1 MARLTC
7 IYCNNVIS
15 RSDTKCPY
23 CGAETESS
31 IKKFTAVREADIE
44 NNKTLLA
51 ALNKSR
57 RKQVIS
63 LVCATLALV
72 ILSAL
77 LFKFVTPSTAKTILF
92 VVLVLAYAVCLG
104 VGIKSIRKNSAER
117 RELNAR
123 LDGLSHDIIFDC
135 EEVEPY
141 KMINDVKSMPNEG
154 CYKEGLQQ
162 IAFKV
167 SITNGSANKREFTL
181 VDEFFAKND
190 QFGYHVRL
198 NADGISME
206 DCKLVPFFGHHEESN
221 KVFEPPLYKDGFQKI
236 VLRPHDSISGWVAF
250 YVDPKAKDLELLFAD
265 DYVMMKN
272 PALADDN
279 AG

>member
-7 IYCNNVIS
+7 VYCNNVIS
-15 RSDTKCPY
+15 RSDTKCPF

-154 CYKEGLQQ
+154 CFKEGLQQ

-272 PALADDN
+272 PALADDS

>member
-154 CYKEGLQQ
+154 CFKEGLQQ

-272 PALADDN
+272 PVEKRPL
-279 AG
+279 G

>member
-7 IYCNNVIS
+7 VYCNNVIS
-15 RSDTKCPY
+15 RSDKKCPY

-31 IKKFTAVREADIE
+31 IKRFMTAREAEVE
-44 NNKTLLA
+44 NNKTLLV
-51 ALNKSR
+51 ALSKSR

-77 LFKFVTPSTAKTILF
+77 LFMFVTPSTAKTIIF
-92 VVLVLAYAVCLG
+92 VVLILAYAVCLG
-104 VGIKSIRKNSAER
+104 VGIKGIRKNSAER

-154 CYKEGLQQ
+154 CFKEGLQQ

-272 PALADDN
+272 PALADDS

>member
-72 ILSAL
+72 ILSVL
-77 LFKFVTPSTAKTILF
+77 LFKFVPPSTAKTILF

-104 VGIKSIRKNSAER
+104 VGIKGIRKNSAER

-154 CYKEGLQQ
+154 CFKEGLQQ

-221 KVFEPPLYKDGFQKI
+221 KVFEPPLYKDGFQEV
-236 VLRPHDSISGWVAF
+236 VLRPHDSIGGWVAF

-272 PALADDN
+272 PALADDS

>member
-7 IYCNNVIS
+7 VYCNNVIS

-44 NNKTLLA
+44 KNKTLLA

-57 RKQVIS
+57 KKQVSS
-63 LVCATLALV
+63 LVCASFALV
-72 ILSAL
+72 ILSVL
-77 LFKFVTPSTAKTILF
+77 LFKFVPPSTAKTILF

-104 VGIKSIRKNSAER
+104 VGIKGIRKNSAER

-154 CYKEGLQQ
+154 CFKEGLQQ

-272 PALADDN
+272 PALADDS

>member
-7 IYCNNVIS
+7 VYCNNVIS

-77 LFKFVTPSTAKTILF
+77 LFKFVTPSTAKTIIF
-92 VVLVLAYAVCLG
+92 TVLVLAYAVCLG
-104 VGIKSIRKNSAER
+104 VGIKGIRKNSAER

-154 CYKEGLQQ
+154 CFKEGLQQ

-272 PALADDN
+272 PVLD
-279 AG
+279 

>member
-7 IYCNNVIS
+7 VYCNNVIS
-15 RSDTKCPY
+15 RSDKKCPY

-63 LVCATLALV
+63 LVCASFALV
-72 ILSAL
+72 ILSVL
-77 LFKFVTPSTAKTILF
+77 LFKFVPPSTAKTILF

-104 VGIKSIRKNSAER
+104 VGIKGIRKNSAER

-154 CYKEGLQQ
+154 CFKEGLQQ

-206 DCKLVPFFGHHEESN
+206 DCKLVPFFGHREESN

-272 PALADDN
+272 PALADDS

>member
-154 CYKEGLQQ
+154 CFKEGLQQ

-279 AG
+279 VG

>member
-123 LDGLSHDIIFDC
+123 LDGLSYDIIFDC
-135 EEVEPY
+135 EEVQPY
-141 KMINDVKSMPNEG
+141 KMINDEKSMPNEG
-154 CYKEGLQQ
+154 CFKEGLQQ

-272 PALADDN
+272 PALADDS

>member
-236 VLRPHDSISGWVAF
+236 VLRPHDSLSGWVAF

-272 PALADDN
+272 PALADDS

>member
-236 VLRPHDSISGWVAF
+236 VLRPHDSLVGWVAF

-265 DYVMMKN
+265 DYVMMKY
-272 PALADDN
+272 PALADDS

>member
-7 IYCNNVIS
+7 VYCNNVIS

-77 LFKFVTPSTAKTILF
+77 LFKFVTPSTAKTIIF

-104 VGIKSIRKNSAER
+104 VGIKGIRKNSAER

-236 VLRPHDSISGWVAF
+236 VLRPHDSLVGWVAF
-250 YVDPKAKDLELLFAD
+250 YVDPEAKDLELLFAD

-272 PALADDN
+272 PALADDS

>member
-7 IYCNNVIS
+7 VYCNNVIS

-77 LFKFVTPSTAKTILF
+77 LFKFVTPSTAKTIIF
-92 VVLVLAYAVCLG
+92 TVLVLAYAVCLG

-154 CYKEGLQQ
+154 CFKEGLQQ

-236 VLRPHDSISGWVAF
+236 VLRPHDSLVGWVAF

-272 PALADDN
+272 PALADDS

>member
-7 IYCNNVIS
+7 VYCNNVIS

-51 ALNKSR
+51 ALNKCR

-104 VGIKSIRKNSAER
+104 VGIKGIRKNSAER

-154 CYKEGLQQ
+154 CFKEGLQQ

-181 VDEFFAKND
+181 VKRAIRSLSRPCIKMAFK
-190 QFGYHVRL
+190 
-198 NADGISME
+198 
-206 DCKLVPFFGHHEESN
+206 KLC
-221 KVFEPPLYKDGFQKI
+221 
-236 VLRPHDSISGWVAF
+236 SGRMTRSA
-250 YVDPKAKDLELLFAD
+250 
-265 DYVMMKN
+265 
-272 PALADDN
+272 
-279 AG
+279 AGSRFM

>member
-7 IYCNNVIS
+7 VYCNNVIS

-63 LVCATLALV
+63 LVCATLAFV

-77 LFKFVTPSTAKTILF
+77 LFKLVTPSTAKTILF

-104 VGIKSIRKNSAER
+104 VGIKGIRKNSAER

-123 LDGLSHDIIFDC
+123 LDGLSYDIIFDC
-135 EEVEPY
+135 EEVQPY

-154 CYKEGLQQ
+154 CFKEGLQQ

-236 VLRPHDSISGWVAF
+236 VLRPHDSLVGWVAF

>member
-7 IYCNNVIS
+7 VYCNNVIS

-77 LFKFVTPSTAKTILF
+77 LFKFVTPSTAKTIIF
-92 VVLVLAYAVCLG
+92 TVLVLAYAVCLG
-104 VGIKSIRKNSAER
+104 VGVKGIRKNSAER

-154 CYKEGLQQ
+154 CFKEGLQQ

-221 KVFEPPLYKDGFQKI
+221 TVFSPPLYKDGFQKI

-272 PALADDN
+272 PALADDS

>member
-77 LFKFVTPSTAKTILF
+77 LFKFVTPSTAKTIIF
-92 VVLVLAYAVCLG
+92 TVLVLAYAVCLG

-154 CYKEGLQQ
+154 CFKEGLQQ

-272 PALADDN
+272 PALADDS

>member
-7 IYCNNVIS
+7 VYCNNVIS

-44 NNKTLLA
+44 KNKTLLA

-57 RKQVIS
+57 KKQVSS
-63 LVCATLALV
+63 LVCASFALV
-72 ILSAL
+72 ILSVL
-77 LFKFVTPSTAKTILF
+77 LFKFVPPSTAKTILF

-104 VGIKSIRKNSAER
+104 VGIKGIRKNSAER

>member
-7 IYCNNVIS
+7 VYCNNVIN
-15 RSDTKCPY
+15 RSDKKCPY

-31 IKKFTAVREADIE
+31 FKKFMVAREAEIE
-44 NNKTLLA
+44 NNKTLLM
-51 ALNKSR
+51 ALSKNR

-63 LVCATLALV
+63 LVCASFALV
-72 ILSAL
+72 ILSVL
-77 LFKFVTPSTAKTILF
+77 LFKFFTPPTGKTIIF
-92 VVLVLAYAVCLG
+92 VALVLTYAVCLA
-104 VGIKSIRKNSAER
+104 VGIKGIHKNNTER

-135 EEVEPY
+135 EEVQPY
-141 KMINDVKSMPNEG
+141 KMINDVKAMPNEG
-154 CYKEGLQQ
+154 CFKEGLQQ

-167 SITNGSANKREFTL
+167 SITNGSAKKREFSL

-206 DCKLVPFFGHHEESN
+206 DCKLVPFFQHHEESN

-236 VLRPHDSISGWVAF
+236 VLRPHDSIRGWVAF

-265 DYVMMKN
+265 DCVMIKN

>member
-123 LDGLSHDIIFDC
+123 LDGLSYDIIFDC
-135 EEVEPY
+135 EEVQPY
-141 KMINDVKSMPNEG
+141 KMINDVKSMPNDG

-236 VLRPHDSISGWVAF
+236 VLRPHDSLSGWVAF

>member
-104 VGIKSIRKNSAER
+104 IGIKGIRKNSAER

-154 CYKEGLQQ
+154 CFKEGLQQ

-272 PALADDN
+272 PALADDS

>member
-7 IYCNNVIS
+7 VYCNNVIS

-31 IKKFTAVREADIE
+31 IKKFTAVREADVE
-44 NNKTLLA
+44 KNKTLLA

-57 RKQVIS
+57 KKQVSS
-63 LVCATLALV
+63 LVCASFALV

-77 LFKFVTPSTAKTILF
+77 LFKFVPPSTAKTIIF
-92 VVLVLAYAVCLG
+92 VVLVLAYAVCLA
-104 VGIKSIRKNSAER
+104 VGIKGIRKNSAER

-123 LDGLSHDIIFDC
+123 LDGLSYDIIFDC
-135 EEVEPY
+135 EEVQPY

-154 CYKEGLQQ
+154 CFKEGLQQ

-198 NADGISME
+198 NADGIGME
-206 DCKLVPFFGHHEESN
+206 DCKLVPFFNHHEENS

-236 VLRPHDSISGWVAF
+236 VLRPHDSLVGWVAF

-272 PALADDN
+272 PV
-279 AG
+279 

>member
-7 IYCNNVIS
+7 VYCNNVIS

-77 LFKFVTPSTAKTILF
+77 LFKFVTPSTAKTIIF
-92 VVLVLAYAVCLG
+92 TVLVLAYAVCLG
-104 VGIKSIRKNSAER
+104 VGIKGIRKNSAER

-154 CYKEGLQQ
+154 CFKEGLQQ

-236 VLRPHDSISGWVAF
+236 VLRPHDSLSGWVAF

-272 PALADDN
+272 PALADDS

>member
-7 IYCNNVIS
+7 VYCNNVIS

-104 VGIKSIRKNSAER
+104 VGIKGIRKNSAER

-154 CYKEGLQQ
+154 CFKEGLQQ

-236 VLRPHDSISGWVAF
+236 VLRPHDSLVGWVAF

-272 PALADDN
+272 PVS
-279 AG
+279 G

>member
-31 IKKFTAVREADIE
+31 IKRFMTAREAEVE

-51 ALNKSR
+51 ALSKSR

-63 LVCATLALV
+63 LVCASFAFV
-72 ILSAL
+72 ILSVL
-77 LFKFVTPSTAKTILF
+77 LFKFVTPSTAKTIIF
-92 VVLVLAYAVCLG
+92 VVLVLAYAVCLA
-104 VGIKSIRKNSAER
+104 VGIKGIRKNNAER
-117 RELNAR
+117 LELNAS

-135 EEVEPY
+135 EEVQPY
-141 KMINDVKSMPNEG
+141 KMINDAEHMPNEG
-154 CYKEGLQQ
+154 CFKEGLQQ

-167 SITNGSANKREFTL
+167 SITNGSAKKREFTL
-181 VDEFFAKND
+181 VDEFFAKDNK
-190 QFGYHVRL
+190 FGYHVRL

-206 DCKLVPFFGHHEESN
+206 DCKLVPFFEHHEESN

-236 VLRPHDSISGWVAF
+236 VLRPHDSLSGWVAF

-265 DYVMMKN
+265 DNVMIKN
-272 PALADDN
+272 PV
-279 AG
+279 

>member
-7 IYCNNVIS
+7 VYCNNVIS

-72 ILSAL
+72 ILSVL
-77 LFKFVTPSTAKTILF
+77 LFKFVPPSTAKTILF

-104 VGIKSIRKNSAER
+104 VGIKGICKNSAER

-123 LDGLSHDIIFDC
+123 LDGLSYDIIFDC
-135 EEVEPY
+135 EEVQPY
-141 KMINDVKSMPNEG
+141 KMINDEKSMPNEG

-272 PALADDN
+272 PALADDS

>member
-154 CYKEGLQQ
+154 CFKEGLQQ

-206 DCKLVPFFGHHEESN
+206 DCKLGPFFGHHEESN

-236 VLRPHDSISGWVAF
+236 VLRPHDSLSGWVAF

>member
-7 IYCNNVIS
+7 VYCNNVIS

-63 LVCATLALV
+63 LVCATLAFV

-77 LFKFVTPSTAKTILF
+77 LFKFVPPSTAKTILF

-104 VGIKSIRKNSAER
+104 VGIKGIRKNSAER

-154 CYKEGLQQ
+154 CFKEGLQQ

-236 VLRPHDSISGWVAF
+236 VLRPHDSLVGWVAF

-272 PALADDN
+272 PALADDS

>member
-7 IYCNNVIS
+7 VYCNNVIS

-104 VGIKSIRKNSAER
+104 VGIKGIRKNSAER

-141 KMINDVKSMPNEG
+141 KMINDAKSMPNEG
-154 CYKEGLQQ
+154 CFKEGLQQ

-236 VLRPHDSISGWVAF
+236 VLRPHDSLSGWVAF

-272 PALADDN
+272 PALADDS

>member
-7 IYCNNVIS
+7 VYCNNVIS

-77 LFKFVTPSTAKTILF
+77 LFKFVTPSTAKTIIF
-92 VVLVLAYAVCLG
+92 TVLVLAYAVCLG
-104 VGIKSIRKNSAER
+104 VGIKGIRKNSAER

-154 CYKEGLQQ
+154 CFKEGLQQ

-272 PALADDN
+272 PALADDS

>member
-7 IYCNNVIS
+7 VYCNNVIS

-154 CYKEGLQQ
+154 CFKEGLQQ

-206 DCKLVPFFGHHEESN
+206 DCELVPFFGHHEESN

>member
-1 MARLTC
+1 MSVLR
-7 IYCNNVIS
+7 
-15 RSDTKCPY
+15 
-23 CGAETESS
+23 S

-77 LFKFVTPSTAKTILF
+77 LFKFVTPSTAKTIIF
-92 VVLVLAYAVCLG
+92 TVLVLAYAVCLG
-104 VGIKSIRKNSAER
+104 VGIKGIRKNSAER

-135 EEVEPY
+135 EEVQPY

-162 IAFKV
+162 IAFQV
-167 SITNGSANKREFTL
+167 NITNGSANKREFTL
-181 VDEFFAKND
+181 EWKR
-190 QFGYHVRL
+190 Q
-198 NADGISME
+198 
-206 DCKLVPFFGHHEESN
+206 
-221 KVFEPPLYKDGFQKI
+221 
-236 VLRPHDSISGWVAF
+236 
-250 YVDPKAKDLELLFAD
+250 
-265 DYVMMKN
+265 
-272 PALADDN
+272 
-279 AG
+279 